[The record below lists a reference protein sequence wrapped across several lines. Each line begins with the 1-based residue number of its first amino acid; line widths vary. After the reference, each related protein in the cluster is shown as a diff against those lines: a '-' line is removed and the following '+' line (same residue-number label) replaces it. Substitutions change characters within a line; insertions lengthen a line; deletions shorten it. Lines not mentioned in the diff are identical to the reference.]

1 MTDEVVPAVVAG
13 GDLPER
19 GRDALR
25 RHAWQDAFDLLSTA
39 DREAGLSGADLEA
52 LAEAAFFA
60 ASTDEMMELR
70 ERAFKARLAEGDR
83 VRAAYLALDLA
94 RLNGLHGRKSIAS
107 AWAHRGGRL
116 LDGQPESYAHG
127 YLALVQSNAARLS
140 GDLDAAVAR
149 ATEAVE
155 IGERTGDDE
164 LRAWALVALGI
175 LRIAGGSA
183 PDGLALLEEASIAAV
198 SGELPAIASGAI
210 CCTMIATCRNLT
222 DYQRASEWIEATD
235 RYCQR
240 ESVSGFPG
248 ACRIHRAEIVAL
260 GGAWQRAE
268 RELEQAT
275 SELAQFSV
283 PPSVADG
290 YYALGE
296 VRRLEGNLAGA
307 EDALRQAHALGR
319 SPQPALAL
327 IRLAQGKVRAA
338 GTAINAAVAESGPL
352 AGQVPDVW
360 APARLLPAQV
370 EISLAAGDLE
380 RAQAAAEELV
390 SIVAA
395 YPSPA
400 LQAELH
406 LARGRVLLAGR
417 DPAGAATELRSAMRL
432 WRDVGSP
439 YAIARCRVLLA
450 EALLAL
456 DDDEGA
462 ELELQ
467 AARDEF
473 ARLGARLDLASLDRA
488 AGVAAHR
495 RARPTQVDRTF
506 MFTDIVASTKLAE
519 ALGDSA
525 WERLL
530 RWHDRTLRE
539 LVQRSGGEIVNST
552 GDGFFVA
559 FSGARPAIDC
569 ASAIQRALADQ
580 RTATGFAIDV
590 RIGLHSGPASRHG
603 DDYSGAAVHIAARV
617 AALATGG
624 EILATAET
632 LAEVPDVATADP
644 REVSLKGVAAPARV
658 ASIAW
663 A

>member
-1 MTDEVVPAVVAG
+1 MTDEVAPAVVAG
-13 GDLPER
+13 RDPLEQ
-19 GRDALR
+19 GRDALG
-25 RHAWQDAFDLLSTA
+25 RHAWQEAFDLLSSA
-39 DREAGLSGADLEA
+39 DRKTGLSAADLEA
-52 LAEAAFFA
+52 LAEAAFFVA
-60 ASTDEMMELR
+60 QNDEMMELR

-94 RLNGLHGRKSIAS
+94 RVNGLHGKTSIAS

-127 YLALVQSNAARLS
+127 YLALSQSDAARMS
-140 GDLDAAVAR
+140 GDLDAAVTR
-149 ATEAVE
+149 ATEAIE

-164 LRAWALVALGI
+164 LRAWALVALGT
-175 LRIAGGSA
+175 LRIAGGAA

-198 SGELPAIASGAI
+198 SGELPAISSGAI
-210 CCTMIATCRNLT
+210 CCTMIATCRNLA

-275 SELAQFSV
+275 SDLARFSI
-283 PPSVADG
+283 PPPVADG

-327 IRLAQGKVRAA
+327 IRLAQAKVRAA
-338 GTAINAAVAESGPL
+338 ATAINAAVAESRSSVGEP
-352 AGQVPDVW
+352 GDVW

-370 EISLAAGDLE
+370 EISLSAGDLE
-380 RAQAAAEELV
+380 RAQAAADELG
-390 SIVAA
+390 SIVSA

-406 LARGRVLLAGR
+406 LARGRVLLAGH
-417 DPAGAATELRSAMRL
+417 DPAGAMTELRSAMRL

-439 YAIARCRVLLA
+439 YAVARCRVLLA
-450 EALLAL
+450 EALQAL
-456 DDDEGA
+456 DDEEGA
-462 ELELQ
+462 ALELQ

-473 ARLGARLDLASLDRA
+473 ARLGARLDLASLERV
-488 AGVAAHR
+488 AGAEAER
-495 RARPTQVDRTF
+495 RARPTEAHRTF

-519 ALGDSA
+519 ALGDGA

-539 LVQRSGGEIVNST
+539 LFERSGGELVNST

-559 FSGARPAIDC
+559 FATARPAIDC
-569 ASAIQRALADQ
+569 AAAIQRALADQ

-590 RIGLHSGPASRHG
+590 RIGLHTGPASRHG
-603 DDYSGAAVHIAARV
+603 DGYSGAAVHIAARV
-617 AALATGG
+617 AALAAGG

-632 LAEVPDVATADP
+632 LAEAPDVATADP
-644 REVSLKGVAAPARV
+644 RDVPLKGVTAPARV

-663 A
+663 G